1 MLKIKALNTSMLLFG
16 ETNQFKVINNLNYD
30 ENKVIDLSKIKYQN
44 QEYNFKDKT
53 KDDIFNNYIMKYI
66 KQGFKINKLDEILKQ
81 DIDYQISL
89 QGLNGQKININDNEL
104 QEFMKKIQENK
115 YSELKIT
122 IYALDNSL
130 KAVGNVLYKLIN
142 NPITENAPNKPN
154 EIPPTEGI
162 IPNTPN
168 KPNGNNENNG
178 NEENNNPNKPEKPN
192 KLPDPNNPNGNN
204 ETGWKKVF

>member
-1 MLKIKALNTSMLLFG
+1 
-16 ETNQFKVINNLNYD
+16 
-30 ENKVIDLSKIKYQN
+30 
-44 QEYNFKDKT
+44 
-53 KDDIFNNYIMKYI
+53 MKYI

-122 IYALDNSL
+122 IYALNNSL
-130 KAVGNVLYKLIN
+130 KAVGNVLYNLIN
-142 NPITENAPNKPN
+142 NPITENSPNKPN

-162 IPNTPN
+162 IPNIPN
-168 KPNGNNENNG
+168 RSNGNKENNG

-204 ETGWKKVF
+204 ETGCKKFFKKPVNLFFMTLISCGIIGGFITWIIIKNQLNKKIGGKIENKKVKIKK